1 MPAAVSCADET
12 GRHPFRRERHQHRA
26 LARPG
31 ERLQVLRGGRA
42 QGAGVVHARLLG
54 RQERPLQV
62 DAKHAR
68 IAIDQH
74 RDGRDRSARLVR
86 RIADEGGQK
95 ARRSKLAV
103 RGRDRRDARLRR
115 RVIEQHVAAAIDL
128 QVDEAGREPCP
139 VGQRA
144 DRHGRRHVRPR
155 HDAGDMSVLDHDSG
169 IAMHD
174 HAVKDV
180 VGGNRMPGRCVHRVR
195 VIFCKC
201 RGRSTS
207 VPRRSARR
215 MSRR

>member
-1 MPAAVSCADET
+1 MPAAVNCLMKPSGTRSGASVT
-12 GRHPFRRERHQHRA
+12 SIAP
-26 LARPG
+26 
-31 ERLQVLRGGRA
+31 LRGRVSVFKSSA
-42 QGAGVVHARLLG
+42 VGARKTRGSCTPGFSGDRNGPSRWMPSTLGSRSTSIATAAIAVARF
-54 RQERPLQV
+54 
-62 DAKHAR
+62 
-68 IAIDQH
+68 
-74 RDGRDRSARLVR
+74 VR

-128 QVDEAGREPCP
+128 QIDEAGREPCP

-144 DRHGRRHVRPR
+144 DRHGRRQVRPR

-169 IAMHD
+169 IAVHD